1 MENLYDTI
9 RSLEKEKAHQ
19 EATLQ
24 EIREDMR
31 QMRDR
36 IEQQNSGVRR
46 EYESSA
52 QIADQSHRQL
62 ESFKKDFTEMFSKM
76 QSQINKWALYFIS
89 QSNTIYEIRYD
100 HTENEI

>member
-9 RSLEKEKAHQ
+9 RSLEKEKAQQ

-36 IEQQNSGVRR
+36 LEQQHHRGTR
-46 EYESSA
+46 EYESTVTQSA
-52 QIADQSHRQL
+52 AAVAQEQSQKQM
-62 ESFKKDFTEMFSKM
+62 EAFKKDFLEMFTKM
-76 QSQINKWALYFIS
+76 QHQINK
-89 QSNTIYEIRYD
+89 
-100 HTENEI
+100 